1 MYRTSCGR
9 EWNHLEQIIRKGDKT
24 MTAKHFGS
32 MAALYAIQGTMKEGG
47 PCRQHEDD
55 QTDRKH
61 HILHRSRLDRKRY
74 AIFRG

>member
-1 MYRTSCGR
+1 
-9 EWNHLEQIIRKGDKT
+9 

-32 MAALYAIQGTMKEGG
+32 LAALYATYGTMKKGG
-47 PCRQHEDD
+47 LCRQHEDD

-61 HILHRSRLDRKRY
+61 HVLRRSRLDRKRY